1 MNHPRLLAALVASL
15 ALVLPAAAGD
25 IVKLSNTSALNLPA
39 SWTGNAV
46 PGAGDVAVWDAGFG
60 VGQASLGANLLW
72 GGIRIGAPTVVPV
85 IRTSSAFALTLGSSG
100 IDMAA
105 ATQNFNCGCPI
116 IAGASQAW
124 SIASGRTLTLA
135 NGVAGTGVTVTKAGA
150 GTVILNGTAN
160 FGGEL
165 KLDAGMVQTGAGAP
179 VIAGTLSGSGG
190 SLVVSGG
197 ALTLSGAN
205 SFSGGTALQGGQL
218 NLKHADCLGSGAL
231 TITGGSLDNTSGTP
245 LTLSGS
251 AAQNWNADFSYVG
264 SASLDLGATP
274 VTMSGIRTVTVSAST
289 LAAGG
294 VVSGTGGVT
303 KAGPGTMVLSGN
315 NTYAGETTVTGG
327 TLQLNGTHSS
337 NGQFTLN
344 GGTTANLAGT
354 ETLTGGIAQFVVA
367 FTAGN
372 AVANV
377 SGTLNLHSNPGGD
390 TLIGQNANGGN
401 GELHILNGGVVD
413 VTGAGFRL
421 GNSGGTTSPS
431 GKLTLDPGS
440 SMTLDTAD
448 TGVGFILGN
457 GAAGAV
463 GIVNLNGGTLA
474 TGRIIRKGAGTGTFN
489 FNGGTLKA
497 GLASTTFMT
506 GLSAANVGAGGA
518 RIDTN
523 GNSITIAQPLL
534 HDPAL
539 GAAADG
545 GLVLTGGGTLTL
557 TGAATYTGP
566 TLVTDGTLA
575 LGTGGSLASSPVI
588 ELAET
593 GTLNGGTTG
602 ITLPAG
608 QTLTGTGTLA
618 GKITVGAGAT
628 LAPGST
634 SAIGTLT
641 GGADL
646 TLSGTAAFR
655 IDKQGASLT
664 HDAVI
669 SNSVKFGGTLTVT
682 ATGAP
687 LAAGNSF
694 RLFDAGAYSG
704 SFTTLNLPDVSGS
717 GLFWD
722 TSMLSVDG
730 TLSLINHVPTPTF
743 SPPAGGYVGAQSV
756 TITGLSGT
764 TIHYTTDGSDP
775 LVSGTAV
782 AMVSPATGILIP
794 LPSTDLTL
802 RAYASLS
809 GFNSSEVVSA
819 VYQVVS
825 TGTWSS
831 TSSGTWSDPANWLL
845 GAVGDGSGTTADFST
860 LTLGGIVTVT
870 LDGSR
875 AIGTLKF
882 GDVGGLSGWTLTQT
896 DGTSTL
902 TLATGAPT
910 PVIHVEN
917 ATTTITAPL
926 AGTQGFVKTGV
937 GTLVSQLAKPGLS
950 GPITISKGEVR
961 TDKETSLGTGTVTLG
976 DANTGA
982 AEVRVMQR
990 GSDPWPP
997 TDAFFR
1003 NPIVVAAGPTGRLV
1017 IGRQN
1022 AGNWASMFTG
1032 SITLNNHVIIRHE
1045 GADRLSIEGKI
1056 TGTGNVTFEGPRT
1069 NVDNPGNDYVGTTTI
1084 ASGAGVQMRGGAI
1097 PTTSDLI
1104 VQGRLGF
1111 DGAAVITA
1119 SLSGSG
1125 VVNNWTAGSGRVLTV
1140 GADGSS
1146 HDAVFTGTI
1155 GDNLALVK
1163 AGNCTQTLAGANTY
1177 TGATTV
1183 NKGVLLVNGSL
1194 SASTAVAV
1202 ITGASFGGTGTAA
1215 GTVTVNGGATLAPGN
1230 QSVGT
1235 LSTGPLAL
1243 AGTYQCEVSGAIADR
1258 VTVTGDLTLTG
1269 STLAVTALSATEPGV
1284 RVMVSYTGTR
1294 VGSFGGTLPGGYAVT
1309 YDDTAKEVQLTVP
1322 AGGGDPFATWAT
1334 ANGVTGG
1341 KGGDD
1346 DGDGVK
1352 NLMEFAAAS
1361 NPNPATGGAA
1371 SGPRGYPLM
1380 FAIGA
1385 DQALTYTIAVRK
1397 GATFV
1402 AAGSS
1407 QTATKDQ
1414 LTYTVEATNEL
1425 AAWTVEPVTEVIG
1438 QTATDIRTA
1447 LGAKITTPPLGADW
1461 EWHTFR
1467 TAAGA
1472 ATDPNDFIRLKVAEV
1487 AP

>member
-1 MNHPRLLAALVASL
+1 MCGRP
-15 ALVLPAAAGD
+15 LP
-25 IVKLSNTSALNLPA
+25 
-39 SWTGNAV
+39 
-46 PGAGDVAVWDAGFG
+46 
-60 VGQASLGANLLW
+60 
-72 GGIRIGAPTVVPV
+72 
-85 IRTSSAFALTLGSSG
+85 
-100 IDMAA
+100 
-105 ATQNFNCGCPI
+105 
-116 IAGASQAW
+116 
-124 SIASGRTLTLA
+124 
-135 NGVAGTGVTVTKAGA
+135 
-150 GTVILNGTAN
+150 
-160 FGGEL
+160 
-165 KLDAGMVQTGAGAP
+165 
-179 VIAGTLSGSGG
+179 
-190 SLVVSGG
+190 
-197 ALTLSGAN
+197 
-205 SFSGGTALQGGQL
+205 
-218 NLKHADCLGSGAL
+218 
-231 TITGGSLDNTSGTP
+231 
-245 LTLSGS
+245 
-251 AAQNWNADFSYVG
+251 
-264 SASLDLGATP
+264 
-274 VTMSGIRTVTVSAST
+274 
-289 LAAGG
+289 
-294 VVSGTGGVT
+294 
-303 KAGPGTMVLSGN
+303 
-315 NTYAGETTVTGG
+315 
-327 TLQLNGTHSS
+327 
-337 NGQFTLN
+337 
-344 GGTTANLAGT
+344 
-354 ETLTGGIAQFVVA
+354 
-367 FTAGN
+367 
-372 AVANV
+372 
-377 SGTLNLHSNPGGD
+377 
-390 TLIGQNANGGN
+390 
-401 GELHILNGGVVD
+401 
-413 VTGAGFRL
+413 
-421 GNSGGTTSPS
+421 
-431 GKLTLDPGS
+431 
-440 SMTLDTAD
+440 
-448 TGVGFILGN
+448 
-457 GAAGAV
+457 
-463 GIVNLNGGTLA
+463 
-474 TGRIIRKGAGTGTFN
+474 
-489 FNGGTLKA
+489 
-497 GLASTTFMT
+497 
-506 GLSAANVGAGGA
+506 
-518 RIDTN
+518 
-523 GNSITIAQPLL
+523 
-534 HDPAL
+534 
-539 GAAADG
+539 
-545 GLVLTGGGTLTL
+545 
-557 TGAATYTGP
+557 
-566 TLVTDGTLA
+566 
-575 LGTGGSLASSPVI
+575 
-588 ELAET
+588 
-593 GTLNGGTTG
+593 
-602 ITLPAG
+602 
-608 QTLTGTGTLA
+608 
-618 GKITVGAGAT
+618 
-628 LAPGST
+628 
-634 SAIGTLT
+634 
-641 GGADL
+641 
-646 TLSGTAAFR
+646 
-655 IDKQGASLT
+655 
-664 HDAVI
+664 
-669 SNSVKFGGTLTVT
+669 
-682 ATGAP
+682 
-687 LAAGNSF
+687 
-694 RLFDAGAYSG
+694 GAYSG
-704 SFTTLNLPDVSGS
+704 
-717 GLFWD
+717 
-722 TSMLSVDG
+722 
-730 TLSLINHVPTPTF
+730 
-743 SPPAGGYVGAQSV
+743 PALHAARPSCVK
-756 TITGLSGT
+756 
-764 TIHYTTDGSDP
+764 H
-775 LVSGTAV
+775 TA
-782 AMVSPATGILIP
+782 
-794 LPSTDLTL
+794 
-802 RAYASLS
+802 R
-809 GFNSSEVVSA
+809 
-819 VYQVVS
+819 
-825 TGTWSS
+825 
-831 TSSGTWSDPANWLL
+831 
-845 GAVGDGSGTTADFST
+845 GDGSGTTADFST

-1155 GDNLALVK
+1155 GDNLAVVK

-1202 ITGASFGGTGTAA
+1202 ITGASFGGT
-1215 GTVTVNGGATLAPGN
+1215 
-1230 QSVGT
+1230 
-1235 LSTGPLAL
+1235 
-1243 AGTYQCEVSGAIADR
+1243 
-1258 VTVTGDLTLTG
+1258 
-1269 STLAVTALSATEPGV
+1269 
-1284 RVMVSYTGTR
+1284 
-1294 VGSFGGTLPGGYAVT
+1294 LPGGYAVT
-1309 YDDTAKEVQLTVP
+1309 YDDTAKEVRLTVP

-1371 SGPRGYPLM
+1371 SGPRVYPLM

-1397 GATFV
+1397 GATF
-1402 AAGSS
+1402 AAVGSN

-1414 LTYTVEATNEL
+1414 VRYTVEATNEL
-1425 AAWTVEPVTEVIG
+1425 AAWTVEPVTEVTG

-1472 ATDPNDFIRLKVAEV
+1472 ATDPNDFIRLKVEEV